1 MAYVVIK
8 LGGSVCAGPSSVP
21 ALARIVVQHRGRSV
35 FVLSALKG
43 VTDRLIAFAA
53 EPRSEPRAAAFV
65 AELKGEYLA
74 FARAFKAPA
83 ASAAELE
90 ARLEAGFD
98 ELLACALGSAADRD
112 RRLESFGERLSA
124 LAFCAAIAADDAQAA
139 REPGARTRRRSSSRA
154 PCAFPEELGLVAEGA
169 DLSDADCPDPGAA
182 GPALRRAL
190 RAHGRLAV
198 PGFYG
203 AGPGGAVALFGR
215 GGSDYSAVALAA
227 AAGARLCVLY
237 KDALGICSADPGLV
251 DGVRRVPRLS
261 YGEASALSAAGA
273 KVLHPRAAALAERHG
288 VALAVRPADGAGAS
302 YVAPAKPRRS
312 GPIAISLDR
321 ERPEPGRGVRTVALI
336 GDGVATASACAV
348 KAIRELERLGI
359 APRSLRFDPDG
370 GALRVDVPAECGVAA
385 LRGLHGAFFPGG
397 AV

>member
-8 LGGSVCAGPSSVP
+8 LGGSVCAGPSSAP
-21 ALARIVVQHRGRSV
+21 ALARIVAQHRGRSV

-53 EPRSEPRAAAFV
+53 EPPSESRAAAFV
-65 AELKGEYLA
+65 AELKHEYLA
-74 FARAFKAPA
+74 FARAFKAPDKA
-83 ASAAELE
+83 EAELE
-90 ARLEAGFD
+90 ARLGAGFD
-98 ELLACALGSAADRD
+98 ELLACALASSADRD
-112 RRLESFGERLSA
+112 RRLASFGERLSA
-124 LAFCAAIAADDAQAA
+124 IAFCAAIAADDARMA
-139 REPGARTRRRSSSRA
+139 REPGIRSRAPTCHA
-154 PCAFPEELGLVAEGA
+154 PCAFPEELGLIAEGA
-169 DLSDADCPDPGAA
+169 DLADADCPEPEAA

-203 AGPGGAVALFGR
+203 VSSSGAVALFGR

-237 KDALGICSADPGLV
+237 KDASGICSADPSLV

-261 YGEASALSAAGA
+261 YGEASALSAAGS
-273 KVLHPRAAALAERHG
+273 KVLHPRTAALAERYG
-288 VALAVRPADGAGAS
+288 VALAVRPAEGAGSS
-302 YVAPAKPRRS
+302 YVAPAKPRRP

-321 ERPEPGRGVRTVALI
+321 ERSEPGRGVRTVALI
-336 GDGVATASACAV
+336 GEGVATASACAI
-348 KAIRELERLGI
+348 KAIKELERLGI
-359 APRSLRFDPDG
+359 SPRSLRFDPAG
-370 GALRVDVPAECGVAA
+370 SALCVDVPAESGVAA
-385 LRGLHGAFFPGG
+385 LRGLHGAFFPKR